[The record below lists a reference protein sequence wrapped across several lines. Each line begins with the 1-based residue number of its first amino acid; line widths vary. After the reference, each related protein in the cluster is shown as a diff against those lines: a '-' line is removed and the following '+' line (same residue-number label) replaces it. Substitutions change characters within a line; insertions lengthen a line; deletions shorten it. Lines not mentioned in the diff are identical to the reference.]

1 MGKASRRKKVVPSAQ
16 RPAYRAPIPFVERPF
31 EGLSREVELVAM
43 REIIP
48 CAVMSARS
56 LPEHGGVD
64 FDLVTLLPDGAPAMI
79 RPDGRILVGLQT
91 RFNSGDLSHD
101 VAAALLAALQAKA
114 DGVEGAIAIDVREP
128 SARLQD
134 VVDAESF
141 SEMEIAADFS
151 YWFDPS
157 REKSA
162 EMEQALAQNREDV
175 VPTESVPGVVGMYWC
190 AMNRNF
196 VRYVTN
202 TEESRLFTALARLQ
216 AAGRARMGEG
226 SRFVG
231 AFRARGLAIPVFE
244 LADGVSAADVAAD
257 ASVFAEALAQALE
270 VTEPL
275 TADERRARQ
284 GMVSR
289 QVTIR

>member
-175 VPTESVPGVVGMYWC
+175 VPTEPVPGVVGMYWC

-231 AFRARGLAIPVFE
+231 AFRACGLAIPVFE

>member
-134 VVDAESF
+134 VLDAESF

-175 VPTESVPGVVGMYWC
+175 VPTEPVPGVAGMYWC

-216 AAGRARMGEG
+216 AAGRACMGEG

-231 AFRARGLAIPVFE
+231 AFRACGLTIPVFE

>member
-231 AFRARGLAIPVFE
+231 AFRACGLAIPVFE
-244 LADGVSAADVAAD
+244 LADGASAADVAAD
-257 ASVFAEALAQALE
+257 ASVFAEAMAQALD
-270 VTEPL
+270 VTDPL

>member
-1 MGKASRRKKVVPSAQ
+1 MGKASRRKKVAPSAQ

-56 LPEHGGVD
+56 LPEHGGVN

-175 VPTESVPGVVGMYWC
+175 VPTEPVPGVAGMYWC

-231 AFRARGLAIPVFE
+231 AFRACGLAIPVFE
-244 LADGVSAADVAAD
+244 LADGASAADVAAD